1 MTTAISKSGNNFKQ
15 MESVAKKRFRITK
28 FVEKESAAVRIKR
41 FLVKGF
47 VYSFFTLLA
56 VSVVATVGFFYYYNH
71 YSQIVERRI
80 ASGFWHTR
88 AGIYAAPHTLRKDQK
103 ISQNDVVEILRRSG
117 YVENDSADGVW
128 NGSFSV
134 DGKTVAIK
142 DNSYYGTKVK
152 AVNVKFDDKGIVAI
166 NEDKSPLEEFEIQ
179 PELLSGR
186 SETKRGVNHALK
198 YEQIP
203 ENLRN
208 AILSAE
214 DQRFFFHP
222 GVDVKGIG
230 RAFYVNLTQN
240 QIRQGG
246 STITQQLVKNT
257 FLTPE
262 KSFTRKF
269 SEAFLALALEKQ
281 MSKEDIFA
289 LYCNEIYL
297 GQYGMVGIHGVEQ
310 AARVYFDK
318 DLKNLNVTEAA
329 TIAAMIK
336 NPTRYAPH
344 KHDAEAI
351 TRRDWIISKM
361 QEGGF
366 ISNNEANNALKTEIV
381 LAKQK
386 TNEETIAP
394 YFVDAATK
402 KLTEQFSENIYN
414 TNFNRRVYTTIDTQL
429 QQIAEES
436 VANEVAKLDKIYSK
450 KGKTIQATL
459 VSIDPH
465 TGHILALVGGRNYR
479 ESQFNRATEAKR
491 QPGSVFKPFIYATAL
506 ERGMTPMNTF
516 ADSKTE
522 FDFDNGKSYIP
533 SNYGGSYSNQTITM
547 KTALAKS
554 SNVVAV
560 KTAMNTGLKNVVHKA
575 EEFGFENIQ
584 PYPSMALGT
593 MEVTPLQLA
602 AAYAVF
608 ANGGRQV
615 EPTFVSKI
623 LSGEDKVIYE
633 STASEKQIVS
643 DKTAYM
649 ITDMLE
655 AVVERGTARKA
666 KDALGKNVV
675 FAGKTGSSKDGW
687 FVGYTPNL
695 VTVAWIGL
703 DENDDIG
710 MTGGEVALPLWTA
723 FMQQAVTIR
732 PELGGSSFIQPKG
745 LVTIEIDPETG
756 MLADTNCPHRE
767 TVVVPASSSA
777 NIHCLKHQPPT
788 TETLVAVNDESIEP
802 LPEQIVVEPETV
814 SVVKQTQVQ
823 IEIENTENSSPTVE
837 KTVLP
842 ENLPKSN
849 DNSIKPKNINNV
861 KTDEDNNLEKKG
873 TYLDRFESKT
883 KSDN

>member
-1 MTTAISKSGNNFKQ
+1 
-15 MESVAKKRFRITK
+15 ESIAKRRFRTKK
-28 FVEKESAAVRIKR
+28 FVQKESAFVRAKR

-47 VYSFFTLLA
+47 VYSFITIFTVA
-56 VSVVATVGFFYYYNH
+56 VFSGIGFFYYYNH
-71 YSQIVERRI
+71 YSQIVEQRV

-88 AGIYAAPHTLRKDQK
+88 AGIYAAPHVLRNDQK
-103 ISQNDVVEILRRSG
+103 ISQAETVELLRRSG
-117 YVENDSADGVW
+117 YVENDSAESIW
-128 NGSFSV
+128 NGSFSM
-134 DGKTVAIK
+134 DGNVVSIK
-142 DNSYYGTKVK
+142 DNSYYSTKTK
-152 AVNVKFDDKGIVAI
+152 DVNIKFDDGKIVSITDQA
-166 NEDKSPLEEFEIQ
+166 SPLEQFEIQ

-186 SETKRGVNHALK
+186 SEAKRGVNRVLK

-203 ENLRN
+203 EVLRN

-222 GVDVKGIG
+222 GIDVKSIG
-230 RAFYVNLTQN
+230 RAFYVNLTGN
-240 QIRQGG
+240 EIKQGA

-262 KSFTRKF
+262 KTFTRKF
-269 SEAFLALALEKQ
+269 SEAFLSLALERQ

-297 GQYGMVGIHGVEQ
+297 GQYGAVGIHGVEQ

-318 DLKNLNVTEAA
+318 DLKDLNLTEAA
-329 TIAAMIK
+329 AIAAMIK
-336 NPTRYAPH
+336 NPTYYAPH
-344 KHDAEAI
+344 KSDAQAK
-351 TRRDWIISKM
+351 TRREWIISKM
-361 QEGGF
+361 QEAGLVSGDQV
-366 ISNNEANNALKTEIV
+366 NNALKTEIV
-381 LAKQK
+381 LAKPK
-386 TNEETIAP
+386 SSEATIAP

-402 KLTEQFSENIYN
+402 RLTEMFSENIYN

-429 QQIAEES
+429 QQIAEQAVS
-436 VANEVAKLDKIYSK
+436 DQIAKLDKIYNK

-465 TGHILALVGGRNYR
+465 TGQILALVGGRNYR

-506 ERGMTPMNTF
+506 ERGMTPMHTVV
-516 ADSKTE
+516 DSKTE
-522 FDFDNGKSYIP
+522 FTFDNGKPYIP
-533 SNYGGSYSNQTITM
+533 ANYGGSYSNDTITM

-560 KTAMNTGLKNVVHKA
+560 KTAMDTGLKNVARKA
-575 EEFGFENIQ
+575 EEFGFENIEA
-584 PYPSMALGT
+584 YPSMALGT

-623 LSGEDKVIYE
+623 ISGEDKIIYE

-643 DKTAYM
+643 PKTAYM

-655 AVVERGTARKA
+655 AVVTRGTARAA
-666 KDALGKNVV
+666 KNSLGKNVV

-695 VTVAWIGL
+695 VTVAWIGF
-703 DENDDIG
+703 DETEDIG
-710 MTGGEVALPLWTA
+710 MTGGEAALPLWTE
-723 FMQQAVTIR
+723 FMRQAVSVR
-732 PELGGSSFIQPKG
+732 PELGGAGFEKPKG
-745 LVTIEIDPETG
+745 VVTIEIDPATG
-756 MLADTNCPHRE
+756 MLADKYCPYRE

-777 NIHCLKHQPPT
+777 NIHCLKHQPQT
-788 TETLVAVNDESIEP
+788 TDTLVAVNDENIET
-802 LPEQIVVEPETV
+802 LPETTIITPENV
-814 SVVKQTQVQ
+814 
-823 IEIENTENSSPTVE
+823 TVE
-837 KTVLP
+837 RQNETTVQYEKTEVKSLP
-842 ENLPKSN
+842 ERE
-849 DNSIKPKNINNV
+849 IKPEKIDMKEPVEKNKV
-861 KTDEDNNLEKKG
+861 YK
-873 TYLDRFESKT
+873 ESKT
-883 KSDN
+883 YLERFEMQDKKKVKTTGLN

>member
-1 MTTAISKSGNNFKQ
+1 M
-15 MESVAKKRFRITK
+15 
-28 FVEKESAAVRIKR
+28 
-41 FLVKGF
+41 
-47 VYSFFTLLA
+47 
-56 VSVVATVGFFYYYNH
+56 
-71 YSQIVERRI
+71 
-80 ASGFWHTR
+80 
-88 AGIYAAPHTLRKDQK
+88 
-103 ISQNDVVEILRRSG
+103 VEILRRSG
-117 YVENDSADGVW
+117 YVENDLADDIW

-134 DGKTVAIK
+134 DGNTVAIK
-142 DNSYYGTKVK
+142 DNSYYGTKIK
-152 AVNVKFDDKGIVAI
+152 AVNVKFDDRGIVAI
-166 NEDKSPLEEFEIQ
+166 NDDKSPLDEFDIQ

-186 SETKRGVNHALK
+186 SEAKRGVNHALK

-203 ENLRN
+203 EVLRN

-222 GVDVKGIG
+222 GIDVRGIG
-230 RAFYVNLTQN
+230 RAFYVNLTGN
-240 QIRQGG
+240 RITQGG

-297 GQYGMVGIHGVEQ
+297 GQYGITGIHGVEQ

-318 DLKNLNVTEAA
+318 DLKDLNITEAA

-336 NPTRYAPH
+336 NPNRYAPH
-344 KHDAEAI
+344 KHDADAA

-361 QEGGF
+361 QEGGL
-366 ISNNEANNALKTEIV
+366 ISSDEANNALKTEIV
-381 LAKQK
+381 LAKPK
-386 TNEETIAP
+386 NNEETVAP

-402 KLTEQFSENIYN
+402 KLTEQFSEDVYN

-429 QQIAEES
+429 QQIAEQA
-436 VANEVAKLDKIYSK
+436 VADQIAKLDKIYSK

-465 TGHILALVGGRNYR
+465 TGHILALVGGRDYR

-516 ADSKTE
+516 ADTKTD
-522 FDFDNGKSYIP
+522 FTFDNGKAYVP
-533 SNYGGSYSNQTITM
+533 ANYGGSYSNQTITM

-560 KTAMNTGLKNVVHKA
+560 KTAMDTGLKNVARKA
-575 EEFGFENIQ
+575 EEFGFENIEA
-584 PYPSMALGT
+584 YPSMALGT

-615 EPTFVSKI
+615 APTFVSKI
-623 LSGEDKVIYE
+623 ISGEDKIIYE

-643 DKTAYM
+643 GKTAFM

-655 AVVERGTARKA
+655 AVVERGTASKA
-666 KDALGKNVV
+666 KNALGKNVV

-695 VTVAWIGL
+695 VTVAWIGF
-703 DENDDIG
+703 DETEDIG
-710 MTGGEVALPLWTA
+710 MTGGEVALPLWTE
-723 FMQQAVTIR
+723 FMRQAVSVR
-732 PELGGSSFIQPKG
+732 PELGGAGFEKPKG
-745 LVTIEIDPETG
+745 LVTVEIDPETG
-756 MLADTNCPHRE
+756 MLADTNCPYRE
-767 TVVVPASSSA
+767 TVVLPASSSA
-777 NIHCLKHQPPT
+777 NIHCLKHQPQM
-788 TETLVAVNDESIEP
+788 TETLVAVNDEAIVP
-802 LPEQIVVEPETV
+802 LPETIVVEPENVTV
-814 SVVKQTQVQ
+814 EKQTQIQ
-823 IEIENTENSSPTVE
+823 NEEFEHRENTSPAVE
-837 KTVLP
+837 KTVP
-842 ENLPKSN
+842 QNQPPKSKR
-849 DNSIKPKNINNV
+849 IKEV
-861 KTDEDNNLEKKG
+861 KVDDGKNLENKG
-873 TYLDRFESKT
+873 TYLERSESKI
-883 KSDN
+883 KIGY

>member
-1 MTTAISKSGNNFKQ
+1 MQGAIIEAGKNYKQ
-15 MESVAKKRFRITK
+15 TESIVKRRFRTKK
-28 FVEKESAAVRIKR
+28 FVQKESAYIRAKR

-47 VYSFFTLLA
+47 VYSFITILA
-56 VSVVATVGFFYYYNH
+56 VAVFSGIGFFYYYNH
-71 YSQIVERRI
+71 YSQIVQQRV

-88 AGIYAAPHTLRKDQK
+88 AGIYAAPRVLRKNQK
-103 ISQNDVVEILRRSG
+103 ISQTETVELLRRSG
-117 YVENDSADGVW
+117 YVENDSASGIW
-128 NGSFSV
+128 NGSFST
-134 DGKTVAIK
+134 DGNIIKVK
-142 DNSYYGTKVK
+142 DNSYYGTKVQT
-152 AVNVKFDDKGIVAI
+152 VNIKFADDKIISI
-166 NEDKSPLEEFEIQ
+166 NEQASPLQEFEIQ

-186 SETKRGVNHALK
+186 SEAKRGVNRALK

-203 ENLRN
+203 EVLRN

-222 GVDVKGIG
+222 GIDVKSIG
-230 RAFYVNLTQN
+230 RAFYVNLTGN
-240 QIRQGG
+240 EIKQGA

-262 KSFTRKF
+262 KTFSRKF

-297 GQYGMVGIHGVEQ
+297 GQYGMVGVHGVEQ

-318 DLKNLNVTEAA
+318 DLKDLNLTEAA

-336 NPTRYAPH
+336 NPTQYAPQ
-344 KHDAEAI
+344 KNDAEAKI
-351 TRRDWIISKM
+351 RREWIISKM

-366 ISNNEANNALKTEIV
+366 VSNEQANDALKTEIV
-381 LAKQK
+381 LAKPKK
-386 TNEETIAP
+386 TEATIAP

-402 KLTEQFSENIYN
+402 RLTEMFSENIYN

-429 QQIAEES
+429 QEIAEQA
-436 VANEVAKLDKIYSK
+436 VAEQITKLDKIYSK

-465 TGHILALVGGRNYR
+465 TGQILALVGGRNYR
-479 ESQFNRATEAKR
+479 ESQFNRATEAER

-506 ERGMTPMNTF
+506 ERGMTPMHTF
-516 ADSKTE
+516 VDGKTE
-522 FDFDNGKSYIP
+522 FTFDNGKPYIP
-533 SNYGGSYSNQTITM
+533 ANYGGSYSNDTITM

-560 KTAMNTGLKNVVHKA
+560 KTAMDTGLKTVAGKA
-575 EEFGFENIQ
+575 KEFGFENIEA
-584 PYPSMALGT
+584 YPSMALGT

-615 EPTFVSKI
+615 TPTFVSKI
-623 LSGEDKVIYE
+623 VSGEDKIIYE

-643 DKTAYM
+643 PKTAYM

-655 AVVERGTARKA
+655 AVVTRGTARKV
-666 KDALGKNVV
+666 KNALGKNVV

-695 VTVAWIGL
+695 VTVAWIGF
-703 DENDDIG
+703 DETEDIG
-710 MTGGEVALPLWTA
+710 MTGGETALPLWTE
-723 FMQQAVTIR
+723 FMRRAVSVR
-732 PELGGSSFIQPKG
+732 PELGGADFEKPKG
-745 LVTIEIDPETG
+745 VVTIEIDPATG
-756 MLADTNCPHRE
+756 MLADKYCPYRE
-767 TVVVPASSSA
+767 TVVVPASSAA
-777 NIHCLKHQPPT
+777 NIHCLRHQPQISD
-788 TETLVAVNDESIEP
+788 TLVAVNDENIET
-802 LPEQIVVEPETV
+802 LPETIIITPENITVERQNETTVQYEKTDNQSLPKREVKPEKINLSEPEKRERIYKD
-814 SVVKQTQVQ
+814 S
-823 IEIENTENSSPTVE
+823 
-837 KTVLP
+837 KTY
-842 ENLPKSN
+842 
-849 DNSIKPKNINNV
+849 
-861 KTDEDNNLEKKG
+861 LERFEMQNKKKG
-873 TYLDRFESKT
+873 KT
-883 KSDN
+883 NLN

>member
-1 MTTAISKSGNNFKQ
+1 MTTARKNYKQAESIS
-15 MESVAKKRFRITK
+15 KKRFRINR
-28 FVEKESAAVRIKR
+28 FVQQENTAVRVKR
-41 FLVKGF
+41 FLVRGF
-47 VYSFFTLLA
+47 VYSFFTVLA
-56 VSVVATVGFFYYYNH
+56 VSVVAGIGFFYYYNH
-71 YSQIVERRI
+71 YSQIVEKRI

-88 AGIYAAPHTLRKDQK
+88 AGIYAAPQVLRKNQK
-103 ISQNDVVEILRRSG
+103 VSQAEVIENLRRSG
-117 YVENDSADGVW
+117 YVQDDSTDEVW

-134 DGKTVAIK
+134 KENSIEIK
-142 DNSYYGTKVK
+142 DNNYYGTQTQT
-152 AVNVKFDDKGIVAI
+152 VNIKFNQNGISQITNGV
-166 NEDKSPLEEFEIQ
+166 SPLEDFEVQ

-186 SETKRGVNHALK
+186 SEAKRGVNHALK

-203 ENLRN
+203 EVLRN

-222 GVDVKGIG
+222 GIDVRGIG
-230 RAFYVNLTQN
+230 RAFYVNLTGN
-240 QIRQGG
+240 SIKQGG

-269 SEAFLALALEKQ
+269 SEAFLSLALEKQ

-297 GQYGMVGIHGVEQ
+297 GQYGMVGVHGVEQ

-318 DLKNLNVTEAA
+318 DLKDLNVTEAT

-336 NPTRYAPH
+336 NPNRFAPH
-344 KHDAEAI
+344 KNDTEAI
-351 TRRDWIISKM
+351 DRREWIISKM
-361 QEGGF
+361 QESGF
-366 ISNNEANNALKTEIV
+366 ISNDEANKALKTELV
-381 LAKQK
+381 LAKPK
-386 TNEETIAP
+386 NNEETVAP

-402 KLTEQFSENIYN
+402 SLTEQFSEDVYN

-429 QQIAEES
+429 QQIAEQS
-436 VANEVAKLDKIYSK
+436 VASEVAKLDKIYSK
-450 KGKTIQATL
+450 QGKHIQATL

-465 TGHILALVGGRNYR
+465 TGHILALVGGRDYK

-491 QPGSVFKPFIYATAL
+491 QPGSTFKPFVYATAL

-516 ADSKTE
+516 ADTKTD
-522 FDFDNGKSYIP
+522 FTFDNGKSYIP
-533 SNYGGSYSNQTITM
+533 ANYGGSYSNQTITM

-554 SNVVAV
+554 SNVAAV
-560 KTAMNTGLKNVVHKA
+560 KTAMDTGLGNVAREA

-584 PYPSMALGT
+584 AYPSMALGT

-608 ANGGRQV
+608 ANGGKQV
-615 EPTFVSKI
+615 EPTFVAKI
-623 LSGEDKVIYE
+623 VSGEDKLIYQ
-633 STASEKQIVS
+633 SVQSDKQIVS
-643 DKTAYM
+643 EKTAYM

-655 AVVERGTARKA
+655 AVVERGTAHNA
-666 KDALGKNVV
+666 KNALGKNVV

-710 MTGGEVALPLWTA
+710 MTGGEVALPLWTQ
-723 FMQQAVTIR
+723 FMQQAVGIR
-732 PELGGSSFIQPKG
+732 PELGGNDFVRPKG
-745 LVTIEIDPETG
+745 LITIDIDPETG
-756 MLADTNCPHRE
+756 MLADANCPLHE

-777 NIHCLKHQPPT
+777 NIHCMKHQPQMP
-788 TETLVAVNDESIEP
+788 ETMVAVNAETIEP
-802 LPEQIVVEPETV
+802 PLPQTVTVAPETV
-814 SVVKQTQVQ
+814 SVEKQTQLHN
-823 IEIENTENSSPTVE
+823 EIEETGETVPTVE
-837 KTVLP
+837 KTVLQDDSP
-842 ENLPKSN
+842 
-849 DNSIKPKNINNV
+849 KPKVIRSTTV
-861 KTDEDNNLEKKG
+861 DDGKNLENKG
-873 TYLDRFESKT
+873 TYLERFESKV
-883 KSDN
+883 KSNE